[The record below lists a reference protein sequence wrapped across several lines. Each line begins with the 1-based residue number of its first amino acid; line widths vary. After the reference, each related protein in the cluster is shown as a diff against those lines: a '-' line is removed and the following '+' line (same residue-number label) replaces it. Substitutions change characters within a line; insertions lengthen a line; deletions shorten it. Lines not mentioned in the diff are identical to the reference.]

1 MSGHRA
7 QNPQRAGQNPRPGR
21 GGPYHGAS
29 ALSASH
35 FRPSRPPPP
44 NAAALGQFEAASHQY
59 APAPASNQYPY
70 APQFGPPGL
79 PPFAQ
84 SQTPPIAELVNPTLQ
99 FIPPGPPGPHQEEP
113 YDTRNYPLVDSQQ
126 PLPLQQSPSPPP
138 RPSSPPTPAVPSS
151 PPPLP
156 SPMPLHPSSP
166 GKRHLEAEHH
176 PVPKRIRMVTLKVK
190 YMSVLDF
197 FDEYQVTEPYKF
209 KVGSSFGDIPQADHT
224 KTTHIGATVLDGYV
238 EFFFKLHAENKSF
251 GGNFDVSDMLVSVE
265 DPLHTRYGEAGN
277 RPAYVDDFI
286 SRVEDLSIESDVEEE
301 AREIQL
307 WVIRH
312 HPLLIEPAK
321 RRLLLEDF
329 YKFYKALDRTA
340 AEQLIKKINKF
351 CHPRWHVFTA
361 TKDKFISA
369 IYLKNHQRDYVADP
383 DLHEENPH
391 YYSFTGED
399 GCLAA
404 FLRNFIVHGPKEALA
419 CEIELEELELI
430 VAHYF
435 GKLLPTFLEEM
446 SSATDKHEMLKEI
459 LTVYAERR
467 SVSRRASGLRMED

>member
-1 MSGHRA
+1 M
-7 QNPQRAGQNPRPGR
+7 
-21 GGPYHGAS
+21 
-29 ALSASH
+29 L
-35 FRPSRPPPP
+35 F
-44 NAAALGQFEAASHQY
+44 
-59 APAPASNQYPY
+59 
-70 APQFGPPGL
+70 
-79 PPFAQ
+79 
-84 SQTPPIAELVNPTLQ
+84 
-99 FIPPGPPGPHQEEP
+99 
-113 YDTRNYPLVDSQQ
+113 
-126 PLPLQQSPSPPP
+126 
-138 RPSSPPTPAVPSS
+138 
-151 PPPLP
+151 
-156 SPMPLHPSSP
+156 HPSSP
-166 GKRHLEAEHH
+166 GKRHLEDEHH
-176 PVPKRIRMVTLKVK
+176 PVPKRIKMVTLKVK
-190 YMSVLDF
+190 YTPVLDF
-197 FDEYQVTEPYKF
+197 FDEYPVTEPYKF

-224 KTTHIGATVLDGYV
+224 KTTHLGATVLDGYV

-251 GGNFDVSDMLVSVE
+251 GGNFDVSDMLVSAE
-265 DPLHTRYGEAGN
+265 DPLHVTINKHANMKASKLNIHKDLMKLLNSLVKTRYGEAGN

-399 GCLAA
+399 GYLAA
-404 FLRNFIVHGPKEALA
+404 FLRNFIVHGPKEALV
-419 CEIELEELELI
+419 CI
-430 VAHYF
+430 
-435 GKLLPTFLEEM
+435 
-446 SSATDKHEMLKEI
+446 MLFQVLSK
-459 LTVYAERR
+459 
-467 SVSRRASGLRMED
+467 